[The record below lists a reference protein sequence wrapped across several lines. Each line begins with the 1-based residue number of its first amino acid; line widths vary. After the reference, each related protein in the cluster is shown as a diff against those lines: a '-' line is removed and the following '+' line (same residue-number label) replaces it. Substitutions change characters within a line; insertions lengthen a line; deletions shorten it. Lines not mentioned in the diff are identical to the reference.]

1 MIAENIKVEIVKEGY
16 QTNSLLIG
24 TAATIAL
31 AVMKTTMKTT
41 SGKDPDL
48 EEAIKSLER
57 ISVLR
62 DGGTNCGST
71 NYDHVSVKIE
81 FSQRK

>member
-1 MIAENIKVEIVKEGY
+1 MIAENIKVEIVREGY

-31 AVMKTTMKTT
+31 AVMKTTMKTP
-41 SGKDPDL
+41 GKDPDL